1 MSAENIETVLMK
13 LDALTNQN
21 ARLYEMIEDT
31 NAKIDCLNTIEIKN
45 GGGRT
50 IQFKRSEFFQM
61 LYDRPK
67 EQFNSVADNAKRF
80 SNVFDLI
87 WKFATVV
94 ALFVAL
100 LTR

>member
-1 MSAENIETVLMK
+1 MGAEQIQQILQK
-13 LDALTNQN
+13 LDTL
-21 ARLYEMIEDT
+21 EE
-31 NAKIDCLNTIEIKN
+31 KIDALEHISIKN
-45 GGGRT
+45 GGGRLIT
-50 IQFKRSEFFQM
+50 FKRSEFFQM

-67 EQFNSVADNAKRF
+67 EQFNSVTDNAKRF

>member
-1 MSAENIETVLMK
+1 MGAEQIQQILQK
-13 LDALTNQN
+13 LDTL
-21 ARLYEMIEDT
+21 EE
-31 NAKIDCLNTIEIKN
+31 KIDALEHISIKN
-45 GGGRT
+45 GGGRLIT
-50 IQFKRSEFFQM
+50 FKRSEFFQM

-80 SNVFDLI
+80 NNVFDLI